1 MLRFMAST
9 LRIGLAAWTYLD
21 VVPGLPVPEELDDG
35 LLVPPVPALPLW
47 PPLRPT
53 SGRSA
58 PYRWRVRAGRS
69 RARGYRGCEIPGIR
83 NCYKAYLLVPLLLPD
98 PLPIVPLLPDGL
110 DGLVLPPVVAPEP
123 EPPFSSRMHF
133 SRSAPLMVAHLAG
146 TSVDD
151 PVEELPVVPP
161 DVPLPLEPDV

>member
-1 MLRFMAST
+1 M
-9 LRIGLAAWTYLD
+9 
-21 VVPGLPVPEELDDG
+21 DDG

-69 RARGYRGCEIPGIR
+69 WARGYRGCEIPGIR

-151 PVEELPVVPP
+151 PVEEPVVPP